1 MTRQVTMS
9 EDRSFIFDRG
19 RTGALLLHG
28 LGGTPVEMRFVALA
42 LARAGMTVFCP
53 AACSPHR

>member
-9 EDRSFIFDRG
+9 EDRSFIFDGG

-42 LARAGMTVFCP
+42 CRWARSWP
-53 AACSPHR
+53 